1 MKRLTRF
8 VLAGLAAVVA
18 IGAGGALVV
27 LRLGRPLF
35 YSDGSTLIRADGLAD
50 RPMQVFDR
58 PLVQFDLPGPVR
70 GRVEYLS
77 DGRVLYGRAI
87 DESATSLVTFDPS
100 RPDLEPVA
108 LGIDADGHDFSPWLM
123 SNGDLLFTS
132 DRDGGVGGFDLW
144 RARSLGDGR
153 FASPMPLDERI
164 NTLADEVD
172 PTLAP
177 TRDHLVFVR
186 RSPDA
191 RETSLW
197 QAALEGGVQA
207 SRLFVTRANSRLGE
221 LSTILDREPAFS
233 GDGTYLWFL
242 RERAGQAPRLLG
254 AAWHVDHFDEPLAE
268 FELERGVVVH
278 GPRPLGEDLALV
290 RDGSPVQTLRAHA
303 RLVRPW
309 WEGQAALERV
319 LAWVLLA
326 ALVLLTLLLLGL
338 RWRAL
343 DIVTWCLLGSLLVHL
358 LLWWFL
364 RDVLLPE
371 AEPASGGDGERMSI
385 TMLDP
390 AAAEAAAD
398 GVGGDRVA
406 QATTAQRSREDL
418 ATATTAPGSDLA
430 RASTPERTTAI
441 DLPRAT
447 PTIAAVEVDTQ
458 TPRLAD
464 AAAAIVPSA
473 IDETIPAAAA
483 ALPTPASA
491 TATPVHA
498 SERSLVA
505 VSTLMDPSSAT
516 APSANSALAAAA
528 GHREAVA
535 VELPR
540 TTPRSRTVAPVGVAV
555 EDQVAGTADV
565 PPREDPRLSA
575 RTAAVDTLVGSAP
588 REASHR
594 AEPKSGRAS
603 DASATRLEAPQA
615 PASSLDFAKPKRSPS
630 SAAASELPRAVPTIA
645 AANHTLPVV
654 ALRDENAKVA
664 QPVRSVDQGEL
675 SQSLASLAPQQ
686 SPSRSVDRTSPTRVA
701 AESVGSADSAPVEAA
716 RPPEASLL
724 APVRRS
730 TPKPAI
736 VAQERPA
743 VPLYGNRFGPN
754 KAVAIERFGGT
765 AETERAV
772 ASGLRYLAQIQ
783 HRDGHW
789 GRQRVTSEKYGEV
802 YVGKTG
808 LCLLAFLGAGHTHR
822 GNTEYQDQVRRALD
836 ALLSAQDQATGHF
849 GDTSAYS
856 HGIATYALAE
866 CLAIT
871 SDKALRAPLEKAVA
885 WILNNQNDTRDRRS
899 RGGWGYFSA
908 TRRPEDPYARTSTT
922 VWQVMA
928 LESARIS
935 GIEVRPEALAAARG
949 FLAGMFDERLGAFLY
964 NREPGRLASSWKT
977 LPASTPA
984 AVFCLLL
991 LGEDPDDPRIV
1002 GGLRY
1007 TLDRRPRAWRDVSDE
1022 RFVMRAEGHPYFWY
1036 CGSLACFLAGGESWS
1051 QWNQALKDVFLPA
1064 QREDGSFAPIGAYAR
1079 YADDRDDHAAFTTAM
1094 AVLSLEV
1101 YYRYTTPLLEP
1112 R

>member
-35 YSDGSTLIRADGLAD
+35 YSDGAALIRADRLAD

-58 PLVQFDLPGPVR
+58 PVAECDLPGPVR
-70 GRVEYLS
+70 GRVEYLP

-87 DESATSLVTFDPS
+87 DETATSLVAFDPAQ
-100 RPDLEPVA
+100 PDLEPVA

-123 SNGDLLFTS
+123 GNGDLLFTS

-153 FASPMPLDERI
+153 YASPMPLDDRI

-186 RSPDA
+186 RSPAA

-197 QAALEGGVQA
+197 QAALEGATPA
-207 SRLFVTRANSRLGE
+207 SKVFVTRADSRLGE
-221 LSTILDREPAFS
+221 LSTILDREPAFAR
-233 GDGTYLWFL
+233 DGTFLWFL
-242 RERAGQAPRLLG
+242 RERAGQPPRLLG

-278 GPRPLGEDLALV
+278 GPRPLGDDLALV
-290 RDGSPVQTLRAHA
+290 RDGTPAQALRAHA

-309 WEGQAALERV
+309 WAGQAALERL
-319 LAWVLLA
+319 LAWALLA

-371 AEPASGGDGERMSI
+371 AEPASSGDGERMSI

-390 AAAEAAAD
+390 AAAAAVAD
-398 GVGGDRVA
+398 DVGGDRVA
-406 QATTAQRSREDL
+406 QATAAQRSREDL
-418 ATATTAPGSDLA
+418 ATAMTAPGSELA
-430 RASTPERTTAI
+430 RASTPERTAATE
-441 DLPRAT
+441 LPRAV
-447 PTIAAVEVDTQ
+447 PTNATLEVDSA

-464 AAAAIVPSA
+464 AAAAIEPSA
-473 IDETIPAAAA
+473 IDETMPAAAA
-483 ALPTPASA
+483 ALLTPLTA
-491 TATPVHA
+491 TASPVHA
-498 SERSLVA
+498 SERGLVA
-505 VSTLMDPSSAT
+505 ESTVGDPSSAT
-516 APSANSALAAAA
+516 APPADPALAAAT
-528 GHREAVA
+528 GRREGVA

-540 TTPRSRTVAPVGVAV
+540 TTPRSRALAPVGVAV
-555 EDQVAGTADV
+555 DDRVAGTADA
-565 PPREDPRLSA
+565 PHREDPRLSTS
-575 RTAAVDTLVGSAP
+575 TAAVDTIVGSAP
-588 REASHR
+588 REALHR

-603 DASATRLEAPQA
+603 DAAATRLDEPEA
-615 PASSLDFAKPKRSPS
+615 PASSLDVAKARRSPS
-630 SAAASELPRAVPTIA
+630 FAAASDLPRAVPTIA
-645 AANHTLPVV
+645 ATNRTPPPV
-654 ALRDENAKVA
+654 ALRDETAKAA
-664 QPVRSVDQGEL
+664 QPLPSAEPVEL
-675 SQSLASLAPQQ
+675 SRSFATLAPQQ
-686 SPSRSVDRTSPTRVA
+686 SPSRGADRSRPSRVS
-701 AESVGSADSAPVEAA
+701 AESIGSMDSAVVEALQ
-716 RPPEASLL
+716 PPVATLL
-724 APVRRS
+724 APARRS
-730 TPKPAI
+730 VREPVI

-772 ASGLRYLAQIQ
+772 ASGLKYLARIQ

-836 ALLSAQDQATGHF
+836 ALLSAQDEATGHF

-871 SDKALRAPLEKAVA
+871 SDRALRAPLEKAVA
-885 WILNNQNDTRDRRS
+885 WILTNQNDTRDRRS

-908 TRRPEDPYARTSTT
+908 SRRPEDAYARTSTT

-935 GIEVRPEALAAARG
+935 GIEVRPESLAAARS
-949 FLAGMFDERLGAFLY
+949 FLSSMFDERLGAFLY
-964 NREPGRLASSWKT
+964 NKEPGRLASSWKT

-991 LGEDPDDPRIV
+991 LGEDVDDPRIA

-1007 TLDRRPRAWRDVSDE
+1007 TLERRPRAWRDVSDE

-1051 QWNQALKDVFLPA
+1051 QWNQALKEVFLPA